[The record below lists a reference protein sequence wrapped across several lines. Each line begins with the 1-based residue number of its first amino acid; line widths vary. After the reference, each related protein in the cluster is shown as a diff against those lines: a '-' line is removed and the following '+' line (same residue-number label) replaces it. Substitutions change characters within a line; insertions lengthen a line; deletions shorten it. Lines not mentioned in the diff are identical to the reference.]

1 MKAWM
6 NYLRLLR
13 KGLRLLLNNRNL
25 FFTVI
30 LFSVI
35 FYSCGGKKGGEN
47 EGNKKIDFENPQVVL
62 QQAKN
67 VSGNNVEFAYKGKF
81 DDDSNIE
88 IAAGLEVQN
97 SKEWGIKFELLKM
110 KDGTLKKT
118 FESPLLNGSFRK
130 CLFQKI
136 KFPMFNYEL
145 VYYNSQDYYL
155 GSQGGEIYSYIV
167 NFKEGRIYYA
177 HLISG
182 PGRPISVFLSK
193 NIDVPGIKNFFM
205 SIFKKDFPSFTVVDK
220 DFELKN

>member
-97 SKEWGIKFELLKM
+97 SKEWGIKFEMGDKIIILPTTLTEESDSFIHAVLTDGNYSSRIHDGNVFKPLTVFLVFTFALFSVGLLA
-110 KDGTLKKT
+110 T
-118 FESPLLNGSFRK
+118 
-130 CLFQKI
+130 
-136 KFPMFNYEL
+136 
-145 VYYNSQDYYL
+145 
-155 GSQGGEIYSYIV
+155 SYIGGHWV
-167 NFKEGRIYYA
+167 QYGFGN
-177 HLISG
+177 
-182 PGRPISVFLSK
+182 
-193 NIDVPGIKNFFM
+193 
-205 SIFKKDFPSFTVVDK
+205 
-220 DFELKN
+220 